1 MDGRPF
7 SLSPTDLDHVVS
19 AASSPRSSSAASAG
33 APSGESAPP
42 ASPRTFALLDA
53 LDVLDQ
59 FPLAPPVAT
68 ARQFLDRVANIRID
82 DDGIVLTGVWPR
94 RIAWEDIESVETC
107 SRLEGL
113 LQLGLGFTPLGRIP
127 KVADVAESTLVGTLE
142 RIAPGPLAWARQ
154 RAGWTVVRIHRRTG
168 TTELRRL
175 PALVARLYPETTEV
189 IVAVARARGIEVT
202 RNGTSEE
209 RA

>member
-1 MDGRPF
+1 M
-7 SLSPTDLDHVVS
+7 S
-19 AASSPRSSSAASAG
+19 AAPRSTSA
-33 APSGESAPP
+33 APP
-42 ASPRTFALLDA
+42 ADDAPPATPRTFALLDA

-59 FPLAPPVAT
+59 FPLAPPLAT
-68 ARQFLDRVANIRID
+68 ARQFLDRVANIRVD
-82 DDGIVLTGVWPR
+82 DAGIVLTGVWPR

-127 KVADVAESTLVGTLE
+127 KVADVAESTLLGALE
-142 RIAPGPLAWARQ
+142 RVAAGPLAWARQ
-154 RAGWTVVRIHRRTG
+154 RAGWTVVRIHRRRG

-189 IVAVARARGIEVT
+189 IVTAAKARGIEVT
-202 RNGTSEE
+202 RNGTSDD